1 MDRAS
6 RIAWAVVLGGVA
18 MAGCSKGTSS
28 DAPAADSGNGIV
40 INNAVDPATNPIAK
54 VAAEFLDAVLKGDT
68 QRTTAMLTP
77 RAIEQIAASKTEFRP
92 QGLDNATFKIGE
104 VRTPTESQAIV
115 QCVLTQSSADGQ
127 SRIEEMCCLLRL
139 VDNQWRVSG
148 IAASNGPNRAPMIL
162 DFENTS
168 PNPQL
173 QQPMAGAQ
181 GQGTTPPSAGRP
193 SPPRTAQEP
202 SQSPSRY

>member
-1 MDRAS
+1 MDRTF
-6 RIAWAVVLGGVA
+6 RIAWAVLLGGAA
-18 MAGCSKGTSS
+18 MVGCGKGSSS
-28 DAPAADSGNGIV
+28 DAPAADSTGGIV
-40 INNAVDPATNPIAK
+40 IQNAADPATNPVAK

-68 QRTTAMLTP
+68 ERTTAMLTP

-127 SRIEEMCCLLRL
+127 SRTEEMCCLLRL
-139 VDNQWRVSG
+139 VNNEWRVSG
-148 IAASNGPNRAPMIL
+148 IAASNGQNRAPMIL
-162 DFENTS
+162 DFENTAPS
-168 PNPQL
+168 PQS
-173 QQPMAGAQ
+173 QQPMAGGQ
-181 GQGTTPPSAGRP
+181 GQGPTPPAAGRP

-202 SQSPSRY
+202 APPRY

>member
-1 MDRAS
+1 MDRAF

-18 MAGCSKGTSS
+18 MVGCGKGSSS
-28 DAPAADSGNGIV
+28 DAPAADSTGAIV
-40 INNAVDPATNPIAK
+40 VNNAADPATNPVAK

-92 QGLDNATFKIGE
+92 QGLENATFKIGE

-115 QCVLTQSSADGQ
+115 QCVLTQASPDGKP
-127 SRIEEMCCLLRL
+127 RIEEMCCLLRL

-168 PNPQL
+168 HDVQP
-173 QQPMAGAQ
+173 QQPMAGSQ
-181 GQGTTPPSAGRP
+181 GPSATPPAAGRP

-202 SQSPSRY
+202 PPSRY